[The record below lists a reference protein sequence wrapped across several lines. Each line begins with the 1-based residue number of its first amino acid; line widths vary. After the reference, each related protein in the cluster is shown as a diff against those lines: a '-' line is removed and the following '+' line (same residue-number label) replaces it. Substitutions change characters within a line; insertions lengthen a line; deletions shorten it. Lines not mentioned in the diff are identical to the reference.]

1 MQKLSSYFTKASIP
15 IIFDAKKV
23 FFKQILFLCMHLDIR
38 YPPIG
43 NIIII
48 IIIIIIFWICVEY
61 DNTFAWLSILS
72 SRQPWNR
79 MANLFFF
86 MFEDPQI
93 NLDPVLALYIL
104 LSWFSCQRL
113 LRLSKA
119 YIPFTWVNLSQT
131 IDMCSPQRSIQ
142 TIGKLIGS
150 AKGIFEVEYFNKGKY
165 KYKYKK
171 EKRHVQKKRH
181 FYQILAI

>member
-1 MQKLSSYFTKASIP
+1 MQKLSSYFRRASISS
-15 IIFDAKKV
+15 IFDAKKV

-43 NIIII
+43 NIITI

-72 SRQPWNR
+72 SR
-79 MANLFFF
+79 MANLLFFYAGR
-86 MFEDPQI
+86 PSNQ
-93 NLDPVLALYIL
+93 LA
-104 LSWFSCQRL
+104 FSPCFVHYAFL
-113 LRLSKA
+113 IKSSKA
-119 YIPFTWVNLSQT
+119 VEVVKSIYIPFTWVNLSQT

-150 AKGIFEVEYFNKGKY
+150 AKGIFEVEYSNKGKD

-171 EKRHVQKKRH
+171 RERACSKKGH
-181 FYQILAI
+181 FYQTLAT